1 MDRHLKVEMND
12 FRLLAS
18 GDFYLRVG
26 LKTPISVNLKSPM
39 YHVSY

>member
-18 GDFYLRVG
+18 GDFYLRG
-26 LKTPISVNLKSPM
+26 DADIFLD
-39 YHVSY
+39 H